1 MANNQYV
8 NKVSYDGTT
17 LIDLTIDTAVASD
30 VAQGKYFH
38 LASGERVVGTAT
50 GGGTEAGTVYQDANG
65 YIVLDDE
72 SGKVYQTVT
81 KTYTPSTSQQTD
93 TITPTTGYDAIAEVD
108 VTINAVA
115 SGAYSVSAAKG
126 PVSNHSVSV
135 TPTATIGTAGYIAAG
150 STNGTAVTVTAS
162 ELASGNL
169 PITANTNSTS
179 CVGYSTVSV
188 NVPTVTITQTG
199 SKLSI
204 V

>member
-38 LASGERVVGTAT
+38 LASGERVEGTAS
-50 GGGTEAGTVYQDANG
+50 GGIDDGHVYQDANG

-115 SGAYSVSAAKG
+115 SGAYSASAAKG
-126 PVSNHSVSV
+126 TVSNHSVSV
-135 TPTATIGTAGYIAAG
+135 TPTATISTAGYIAAG

-188 NVPTVTITQTG
+188 NVPTVTITQSG